1 MTHRLQLWWARY
13 RRNAT
18 LDLPLLALLLAACG
32 LGLMVLYSAGGG
44 DTGLVLKQSLRFAL
58 GFAALLLIAWL
69 PPAALRRWSPWA
81 YAVGVLLLIAVAV
94 LGEGRGA
101 QRWLDFGFVRFQ
113 PSEILKLAVPM
124 TLAGYLHER
133 VLPPSLLDL
142 IVLGALTAVPA
153 LLIIEQPDLG
163 TALLVLAAAAFVIFL
178 AGLSWAWILGAG
190 GAALAYAPL
199 HWIYFMHDYQ
209 RQRVLTLLDPEADPL
224 GSGWHILQSEIAVG
238 SGGLAGKGYLE
249 GTQSQLDFLPERHT
263 DFILAVFGEEFGW
276 VGVLLLFALY
286 FAIVARCLWIA
297 MQARDTFGRLVAG
310 AFGLSFFL
318 YVLVNAGMISGLLPV
333 VGVPLPFVSYGG
345 TAAVVLLAGFGVV
358 QSVHVH
364 RRLVGS

>member
-1 MTHRLQLWWARY
+1 MSAALRRWWERY
-13 RRNAT
+13 RRRAT
-18 LDLPLLALLLAACG
+18 PDLPLLVLLLLTCG

-44 DTGLVLKQSLRFAL
+44 DLGLVLRQCARFGL
-58 GFAALLLIAWL
+58 GFAALLVLAWL

-81 YAVGVLLLIAVAV
+81 YALGVLLLIAVAL

-101 QRWLDFGFVRFQ
+101 QRWLDFGFLRFQ
-113 PSEILKLAVPM
+113 PSEILKLALPL

-133 VLPPSLLDL
+133 VLPPKLSDLL
-142 IVLGALTAVPA
+142 VLGVLTAVPT

-163 TALLVLAAAAFVIFL
+163 TALLVLAAAGFVIYF
-178 AGLSWAWILGAG
+178 AGLRWSWILGAA
-190 GAALAYAPL
+190 GAAIAYAPI
-199 HWIYFMHDYQ
+199 HWHWFMHDYQ

-224 GSGWHILQSEIAVG
+224 GAGWHILQSEIAVG

-263 DFILAVFGEEFGW
+263 DFILAVYGEEFGW

-297 MQARDTFGRLVAG
+297 MQARDSFGRLVAG
-310 AFGLSFFL
+310 SFALSFFL

>member
-1 MTHRLQLWWARY
+1 VSATLARWWAGY
-13 RRNAT
+13 RRRAT
-18 LDLPLLALLLAACG
+18 LDLPLMAMLLGVCA
-32 LGLMVLYSAGGG
+32 LGLIVLYSAGGA
-44 DTGLVLKQSLRFAL
+44 DAGLVVKQALRFGI
-58 GFAALLLIAWL
+58 GFAALLVLAWL

-81 YAVGVLLLIAVAV
+81 YALGMLLLIAVAV

-101 QRWLDFGFVRFQ
+101 QRWLDLGLLRFQ

-124 TLAGYLHER
+124 TLAAWLHER
-133 VLPPSLLDL
+133 VLPPSLADL
-142 IVLGALTAVPA
+142 LVLGTLTAVPA

-163 TALLVLAAAAFVIFL
+163 TALLVLAAAGFVIFL
-178 AGLSWAWILGAG
+178 AGLSWRWIIGAG
-190 GAALAYAPL
+190 VALTAYAPV
-199 HWIYFMHDYQ
+199 HWIWFMHDYQ

-238 SGGLAGKGYLE
+238 SGGFAGKGWLE

-263 DFILAVFGEEFGW
+263 DFILAVYGEEFGW
-276 VGVLLLFALY
+276 LGVLLLFLLY

-297 MQARDTFGRLVAG
+297 MNARDTFGRLVAG
-310 AFGLSFFL
+310 SFGLSFFL

>member
-1 MTHRLQLWWARY
+1 MSATVARWWERY
-13 RRNAT
+13 RRRAT
-18 LDLPLLALLLAACG
+18 FDLPLMGLLLATCM
-32 LGLMVLYSAGGG
+32 LGLLVLYSAGGA
-44 DTGLVLKQSLRFAL
+44 DTGLVIRQATRFGV
-58 GFAALLLIAWL
+58 GFAALLVMAWL

-81 YAVGVLLLIAVAV
+81 YAVGLLLLIAVAV

-101 QRWLDFGFVRFQ
+101 QRWLDLGVLRFQ

-124 TLAGYLHER
+124 TLAAWLHER
-133 VLPPSLLDL
+133 VLPPTFTDL
-142 IVLGALTAVPA
+142 IVLGLLTAIPA

-163 TALLVLAAAAFVIFL
+163 TALLVLSSAAFVIFL
-178 AGLSWAWILGAG
+178 AGLSWRWIIG
-190 GAALAYAPL
+190 GSAVLIAYAPV
-199 HWIYFMHDYQ
+199 HWIWFMHDYQ
-209 RQRVLTLLDPEADPL
+209 RQRVVTLFDPEADPL

-263 DFILAVFGEEFGW
+263 DFILAVYGEEFGW
-276 VGVLLLFALY
+276 LGILLLFCLY

-297 MQARDTFGRLVAG
+297 ANARDTFGRLVAG
-310 AFGLSFFL
+310 SLALSFFL